1 MSGFATVNAPMD
13 RLQQLCRWLT
23 SNARFLGTNTELL
36 EQFCSKVQALAV
48 PLDRSWLHI
57 RTLHPQYGGMSRLWR
72 PKTGI
77 EERYLE
83 HDFETK
89 STYLTSPIRFAVEE
103 RKISRWRLNAH
114 ENSPLSVSG

>member
-1 MSGFATVNAPMD
+1 MD
-13 RLQQLCRWLT
+13 RFQQLCRWLT

-48 PLDRSWLHI
+48 PLDRSWLHN
-57 RTLHPQYGGMSRLWR
+57 RPLHPQYGGMTRLWR

-89 STYLTSPIRFAVEE
+89 STYLTSPIRVFQFPPHTIAAASTRNRSPRSSE
-103 RKISRWRLNAH
+103 RL
-114 ENSPLSVSG
+114 